1 MRAGM
6 FDFVC
11 EKGARERGPRN
22 NGANRHARGG
32 RQRCDDARRRDA
44 PQTDRR
50 REITSHA
57 RNDHETVTPIAPFSI
72 PVFPLVAPSLA
83 LSFSLRPSS
92 SPRGIRIPMSSF
104 LSTYGRRST
113 TCPRRILPQ
122 RSAVRRLVFT
132 LPGERRERQVGTEAT
147 YRLSHFCDTAR
158 EHTRCPET
166 TERLL
171 LVWRAN
177 GIKTARDI
185 KENNTCNVGK
195 SCFHPAHALP

>member
-1 MRAGM
+1 M
-6 FDFVC
+6 
-11 EKGARERGPRN
+11 
-22 NGANRHARGG
+22 
-32 RQRCDDARRRDA
+32 
-44 PQTDRR
+44 RR
-50 REITSHA
+50 REASRRTADGQTAGNYVARTKRPRNRNSYRTFLHPCLSPRRPLTRSLLLSSSFVVPSGHQDPDVLLPVHLRTSVNHLSPPYPA
-57 RNDHETVTPIAPFSI
+57 PTVG
-72 PVFPLVAPSLA
+72 
-83 LSFSLRPSS
+83 RS
-92 SPRGIRIPMSSF
+92 SPRVHAS
-104 LSTYGRRST
+104 GRPT
-113 TCPRRILPQ
+113 
-122 RSAVRRLVFT
+122 VT

-177 GIKTARDI
+177 GIKTARDV